1 MPSTT
6 FSDYTTVVS
15 ASWLNEANG
24 VVWTLFGATTTAAGG
39 RTALGLGTIS
49 TQASSN
55 VSITGGSISGITDLA
70 VADGGTGASTAA
82 DARTNLGL
90 GSLAIIASPLPIAN
104 GGTGQI
110 TASLGF
116 DALKQAATSSATG
129 VVELATT
136 AEVQAGTSTTLVPAV
151 DTLRAGLLVQGTST
165 ATTSGTS
172 IDVTG
177 IPSWAKRVSI
187 LLNQVSTN
195 GTSSLMVQL
204 GDSGGIEGGGYRSI
218 CVGAVGSAAETSGS
232 GFVITRT
239 NAAGS
244 DSSGIVTIMNQTS
257 NTWVMSSTIGL
268 YSGVN
273 SGDTYTSGGIKA
285 TSTTLDRIRLTT
297 VGGAD
302 TFDSGSMN
310 IVWE

>member
-1 MPSTT
+1 MASTT
-6 FSDYTTVVS
+6 FVNQSTVIE
-15 ASWLNEANG
+15 AEWLNEVNG
-24 VVWTLFGATTTAAGG
+24 VVWTLFGGSSSASAA
-39 RTALGLGTIS
+39 RTSLGLGTIS
-49 TQASSN
+49 TQAANN
-55 VSITGGSISGITDLA
+55 VSITGGSITGITDLA

-82 DARTNLGL
+82 DARNNLNLG
-90 GSLAIIASPLPIAN
+90 SIATVNSPVPIAN
-104 GGTGQI
+104 GGSGQI
-110 TASLGF
+110 TAALAF
-116 DALKQAATSSATG
+116 AALKQDATTSATG

-151 DTLRAGLLVQGTST
+151 DALRAGLLVQGTSV

-172 IDVTG
+172 IDFTG

-204 GDSGGIEGGGYRSI
+204 GDSGGPEGGSYRCI
-218 CVGAVGSAAETSGS
+218 CVGGGAGAAETSTS
-232 GFVITRT
+232 GFVITKG

-257 NTWVMSSTIGL
+257 NTWVMSSTIGF

-302 TFDSGSMN
+302 TFDAGSMN